1 MTKAELIERVY
12 AGKHL
17 PRELTKKT
25 VAQIVDAVFVE
36 MGDYFIRTRVS
47 RTQGPRL
54 TYPGFGTFSKRRRPP
69 RMVKNPKT
77 GVPITIPQQETITFS
92 PGQELRSLLNRN
104 GKPNHVPVSI
114 HGLWGIA
121 FGGGTANNGPLNT
134 LFYAAGPNH
143 EAGGAFGTITV
154 AP

>member
-77 GVPITIPQQETITFS
+77 GAPITIPQQETITFS

-104 GKPNHVPVSI
+104 GKSE
-114 HGLWGIA
+114 GKSEGKSDGKSDGA
-121 FGGGTANNGPLNT
+121 AATTAKSASGSR
-134 LFYAAGPNH
+134 
-143 EAGGAFGTITV
+143 
-154 AP
+154 

>member
-47 RTQGPRL
+47 RTPGPRL
-54 TYPGFGTFSKRRRPP
+54 TYPGFGTFSQRRRPP

-77 GVPITIPQQETITFS
+77 GAPITIPQQETITFS

-104 GKPNHVPVSI
+104 GKSEGKSEGKSDGKSN
-114 HGLWGIA
+114 GA
-121 FGGGTANNGPLNT
+121 AATTAKSASGSR
-134 LFYAAGPNH
+134 
-143 EAGGAFGTITV
+143 
-154 AP
+154 

>member
-25 VAQIVDAVFVE
+25 VAQIVDAVFAE

-69 RMVKNPKT
+69 RMVKNPQT
-77 GVPITIPQQETITFS
+77 GAPITIPQQETITFR
-92 PGQELRSLLNRN
+92 PARSCARC
-104 GKPNHVPVSI
+104 STE
-114 HGLWGIA
+114 
-121 FGGGTANNGPLNT
+121 TANLDGRRPGEPRRRRPIALRLAVSPAFANT
-134 LFYAAGPNH
+134 R
-143 EAGGAFGTITV
+143 TR
-154 AP
+154 

>member
-1 MTKAELIERVY
+1 
-12 AGKHL
+12 
-17 PRELTKKT
+17 
-25 VAQIVDAVFVE
+25 

-77 GVPITIPQQETITFS
+77 GAPITIPQQETITFS

-104 GKPNHVPVSI
+104 GK
-114 HGLWGIA
+114 A
-121 FGGGTANNGPLNT
+121 T
-134 LFYAAGPNH
+134 AAGASGPAKNAA
-143 EAGGAFGTITV
+143 AGR
-154 AP
+154 

>member
-104 GKPNHVPVSI
+104 GKSSEGKSDGKSEGRSAAAP
-114 HGLWGIA
+114 
-121 FGGGTANNGPLNT
+121 TAAKSASGSR
-134 LFYAAGPNH
+134 
-143 EAGGAFGTITV
+143 
-154 AP
+154 

>member
-77 GVPITIPQQETITFS
+77 GAPITIPQQETITFS

-104 GKPNHVPVSI
+104 GKSD
-114 HGLWGIA
+114 GKSEGRSD
-121 FGGGTANNGPLNT
+121 GKS
-134 LFYAAGPNH
+134 
-143 EAGGAFGTITV
+143 GGA
-154 AP
+154 APATAKSASAGR

>member
-1 MTKAELIERVY
+1 
-12 AGKHL
+12 
-17 PRELTKKT
+17 
-25 VAQIVDAVFVE
+25 

-104 GKPNHVPVSI
+104 GKSESKSD
-114 HGLWGIA
+114 GRS
-121 FGGGTANNGPLNT
+121 
-134 LFYAAGPNH
+134 AA
-143 EAGGAFGTITV
+143 
-154 AP
+154 APPAKSASGSR